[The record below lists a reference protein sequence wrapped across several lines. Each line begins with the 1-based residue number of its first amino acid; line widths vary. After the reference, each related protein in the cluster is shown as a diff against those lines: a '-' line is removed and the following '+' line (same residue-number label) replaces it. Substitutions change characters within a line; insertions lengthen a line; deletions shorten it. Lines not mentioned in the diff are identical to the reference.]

1 MDIKSLIRCGKVSA
15 VIAERCA
22 VRVVFDDLDSLVS
35 AELFVLQSSC
45 MNNRFYNLPDVGDSV
60 VCLMAPNDEHGSG
73 FVLGSF
79 YTEKNIPPAQ
89 NQNISMI
96 KFGDGTEIK
105 CDRESHELRINCTG
119 KIFISGKEI
128 HLND

>member
-35 AELFVLQSSC
+35 AELFVLQSPL
-45 MNNRFYNLPDVGDSV
+45 RHLPDVGDSV